1 MGALHFDLP
10 HSDVSFLYA
19 NTALFAEF
27 HPGITLNRLNFVF
40 ESRLD
45 VPPEALHRFGRLMRE
60 VGYGPQEERAT
71 TSQEFRD
78 VTSSMRGSMER
89 EGWGIFDDGNF
100 RQAIQK
106 LDSDPVARFRT
117 DQEAVDH
124 VRSMAAT
131 RSQSDSR
138 YS

>member
-1 MGALHFDLP
+1 
-10 HSDVSFLYA
+10 
-19 NTALFAEF
+19 
-27 HPGITLNRLNFVF
+27 
-40 ESRLD
+40 
-45 VPPEALHRFGRLMRE
+45 MRE